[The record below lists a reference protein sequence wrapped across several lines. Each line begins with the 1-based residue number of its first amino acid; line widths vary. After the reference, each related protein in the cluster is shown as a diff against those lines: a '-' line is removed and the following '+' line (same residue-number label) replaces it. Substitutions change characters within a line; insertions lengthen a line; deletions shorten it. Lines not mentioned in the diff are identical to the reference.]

1 MRPAYRIDLEHGCI
15 FVKWSGVVTA
25 HDIVAFNLELARDPE
40 YRSGLNRLVDL
51 RGANFE
57 ASSDEIEE
65 MATETIKSRDTIE
78 GRRKGAMLVGR
89 DFDFGLMRI
98 FDVKSDL
105 TQTKV
110 RPFRDRDEAA
120 AWLGLPE
127 TLGDPFE

>member
-1 MRPAYRIDLEHGCI
+1 MRPAYTIDLEHGCI

-51 RGANFE
+51 RGVNFE
-57 ASSDEIEE
+57 ASSDEIEG

-89 DFDFGLMRI
+89 RRSAIHLNSCVSASAVSGHSNGWSI
-98 FDVKSDL
+98 
-105 TQTKV
+105 
-110 RPFRDRDEAA
+110 
-120 AWLGLPE
+120 GPE
-127 TLGDPFE
+127 